1 MSEPVSPRER
11 QPASQPAG
19 GAAPRVTIALI
30 AYKAAD
36 TIRAALDGA
45 LAQTV
50 PCEILVSDDASPD
63 DTCAVAQAHV
73 AGYSGPHRITVRR
86 NEVNQGVTGHLN
98 TLLAMATGE
107 IVVVMAGDD
116 ISKPERVAT
125 LLAAFDANPD
135 CFVMGSAVDEIGPLG
150 EPLRQRVQ
158 GMPDA
163 FDLHYFVRV
172 GRLATL
178 LGAAMAFRREVFTVF
193 GPLRGR
199 AEDNILTLRGVLLG
213 HGRCLP
219 QALVDYRQ
227 LPDSLGNW
235 LFARGEKG
243 PDAMRRRY
251 ERTIVMYRAIA
262 DDLEHALACLPDL
275 APERAHEA
283 RLITEMYRI
292 EADAREAILDRP
304 RREWIAPIWRGL
316 KHPGMRRKSLERA
329 VKLLLPRR
337 VFGLR

>member
-1 MSEPVSPRER
+1 MS
-11 QPASQPAG
+11 
-19 GAAPRVTIALI
+19 APRVTIALI

-36 TIRAALDGA
+36 TVREAIDGA
-45 LAQTV
+45 LAQDV
-50 PCEILVSDDASPD
+50 PCEIIVSDDASPD
-63 DTCAVAQAHV
+63 DTYDVACAHV
-73 AGYSGPHRITVRR
+73 AGYDGPHRVVVRR
-86 NEVNQGVTGHLN
+86 NEVNQGVTAHLN
-98 TLLAMATGE
+98 TLFAMASGE
-107 IVVVMAGDD
+107 VVVIMAGDD
-116 ISKPERVAT
+116 ISRPQRVRR
-125 LLAAFDANPD
+125 LLEAFDADPG
-135 CFVMGSAVDEIGPLG
+135 CFVMGSAVDEIGPQR
-150 EPLRQRVQ
+150 EPLKQGVQ
-158 GMPDA
+158 GMPDR

-178 LGAAMAFRREVFTVF
+178 LGATMAFRREVIDRF

-219 QALVDYRQ
+219 DVLVDYRQ

-235 LFARGEKG
+235 LFARGDKG

-262 DDLEHALACLPDL
+262 DDLEHALGVLTDL
-275 APERAHEA
+275 EPGRAKEA
-283 RLITEMYRI
+283 RLIAEMYRI

-304 RREWIAPIWRGL
+304 RRDWIGPIWRGL
-316 KHPGMRRKSLERA
+316 RHPGMRRKSAERA
-329 VKLLLPRR
+329 IKLLLPKR